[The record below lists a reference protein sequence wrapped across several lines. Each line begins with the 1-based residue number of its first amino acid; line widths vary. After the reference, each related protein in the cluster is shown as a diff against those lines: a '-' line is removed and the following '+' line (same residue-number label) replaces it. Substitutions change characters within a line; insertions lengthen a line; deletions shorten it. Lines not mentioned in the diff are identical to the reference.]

1 MLNFI
6 SNHQIRQADEY
17 TIQHLPIRS
26 IDLMEQ
32 ASAAFVKKFTE
43 YVSDEEKIAVCC
55 GTGNNGGDGLAI
67 ARLLRLKGY
76 KNVKVIVVN
85 VFQSASE
92 DFKINKE
99 RLIQLKIP
107 LIEIKNATELPD
119 DLNIVVDAILGSGF
133 RGTTDKVLSDI
144 IHKINQQAN
153 YIFSVDCPSGLNVDA
168 PEIENYEGIRA
179 NKTISFQRPKLFFM
193 LPESVVCSQSSEF
206 VEIGLDENFIQSLP
220 SNHFWIEEQ
229 DTIEKL
235 KLRKTFSHKGTYG
248 HLLIIAGAPNTMGAA
263 LLCAKAGLFS
273 GTGMVTCCFPKEYF
287 STINTFQ
294 PEIMTWNRD
303 DFDAVP
309 FEKFNVVAIG
319 PGLGTAQ
326 NSREMVQKILKI
338 KIPTVFDADALNILA
353 EVGDLS
359 KIPPDSIL
367 TPHLKEFDRLF
378 GISESWTDRLEKARQ
393 KAQELHCIIVLKNQY
408 TFICDTNGKVY
419 VNSSGNPSMAQAGM
433 GDVLTGCI
441 ASFLAQGYKPLD
453 AAIVGC
459 YVHGAAGDTLGR
471 LYGVTPAS
479 MIAVQISKTLKVLIH
494 QKKM

>member
-144 IHKINQQAN
+144 IHKINQQ
-153 YIFSVDCPSGLNVDA
+153 D
-168 PEIENYEGIRA
+168 
-179 NKTISFQRPKLFFM
+179 
-193 LPESVVCSQSSEF
+193 
-206 VEIGLDENFIQSLP
+206 
-220 SNHFWIEEQ
+220 
-229 DTIEKL
+229 
-235 KLRKTFSHKGTYG
+235 RK
-248 HLLIIAGAPNTMGAA
+248 
-263 LLCAKAGLFS
+263 
-273 GTGMVTCCFPKEYF
+273 
-287 STINTFQ
+287 ST
-294 PEIMTWNRD
+294 
-303 DFDAVP
+303 
-309 FEKFNVVAIG
+309 
-319 PGLGTAQ
+319 
-326 NSREMVQKILKI
+326 
-338 KIPTVFDADALNILA
+338 
-353 EVGDLS
+353 
-359 KIPPDSIL
+359 
-367 TPHLKEFDRLF
+367 RL
-378 GISESWTDRLEKARQ
+378 
-393 KAQELHCIIVLKNQY
+393 
-408 TFICDTNGKVY
+408 
-419 VNSSGNPSMAQAGM
+419 NSSHVRIS
-433 GDVLTGCI
+433 
-441 ASFLAQGYKPLD
+441 Y
-453 AAIVGC
+453 
-459 YVHGAAGDTLGR
+459 
-471 LYGVTPAS
+471 
-479 MIAVQISKTLKVLIH
+479 AVFC
-494 QKKM
+494 